1 MMEFT
6 FDGLVRWGF
15 GFNNPNHAA
24 AAICAVLPFLW
35 GWRRC
40 AVIGWLISVLL
51 LIPLSL
57 TYSRTGFAVAGLE
70 VVVWAVL
77 SGRRKAA
84 VAFLALGAVAAVISG
99 AAMRFAPDAAA
110 MNRLSIW
117 WAGLKLS
124 AMNPFGVGLG
134 NSGLLVSSFMLD
146 GIECR
151 TLVNSHL
158 TLFSEMGWVAG
169 AAWMMFVV
177 SGIVGEVGKLRT
189 WCAFVGLSISAFSS
203 SVFDW
208 HVLFGVTDGFS
219 CLNLL
224 FSWMLFLFYLGCGFW
239 LALRSLTLRRLPYAI
254 FPVASII
261 LLLPL
266 MPKTD
271 VPAVEGG
278 FVVKKGESMP
288 FVFRD
293 DTWPLRSV
301 LPYLN
306 DGYRISIHPGCVDI
320 PKNVESVIL
329 FGAVAES
336 AFRFPKAEI
345 TVVDPPEFCTLPPN
359 ASIASVIMAN

>member
-1 MMEFT
+1 M
-6 FDGLVRWGF
+6 
-15 GFNNPNHAA
+15 
-24 AAICAVLPFLW
+24 
-35 GWRRC
+35 
-40 AVIGWLISVLL
+40 
-51 LIPLSL
+51 
-57 TYSRTGFAVAGLE
+57 
-70 VVVWAVL
+70 VVWAVL
-77 SGRRKAA
+77 SGRRRAV
-84 VAFLALGAVAAVISG
+84 VAFLALGAVAAVVSG

-169 AAWMMFVV
+169 CAWMMFVV

-189 WCAFVGLSISAFSS
+189 WCAFVGLSFSAFSS

-208 HVLFGVTDGFS
+208 HILFGVKDGFS
-219 CLNLL
+219 GLNLWL
-224 FSWMLFLFYLGCGFW
+224 SLILLVFYVGSGFC
-239 LALRSLTLRRLPYAI
+239 LILRSLTLRRLPYAI

-271 VPAVEGG
+271 VPAVQNG

-293 DTWPLRSV
+293 GTWSLRSV

-306 DGYRISIHPGCVDI
+306 DGYRIKITPGCSDA
-320 PKNVESVIL
+320 PANAESVML
-329 FGAVAES
+329 FGTAAES
-336 AFRFPKAEI
+336 AFRFPNAEI
-345 TVVDPPEFCTLPPN
+345 MLVAPPEFCVFPPN
-359 ASIASVIMAN
+359 VKLMR

>member
-1 MMEFT
+1 M
-6 FDGLVRWGF
+6 
-15 GFNNPNHAA
+15 
-24 AAICAVLPFLW
+24 
-35 GWRRC
+35 
-40 AVIGWLISVLL
+40 IGWLISALL

-77 SGRRKAA
+77 SGRRRAA
-84 VAFLALGAVAAVISG
+84 VAFLALGAVAAVVSG
-99 AAMRFAPDAAA
+99 AAMRFTPDAAA

-124 AMNPFGVGLG
+124 AMNPFGVGVG

-158 TLFSEMGWVAG
+158 TLLSEMGWIAG
-169 AAWMMFVV
+169 AAWMTFVAA
-177 SGIVGEVGKLRT
+177 GIVGGGGRLRT
-189 WCAFVGLSISAFSS
+189 WCAFAGLSVSAFSS

-219 CLNLL
+219 GLNLL
-224 FSWMLFLFYLGCGFW
+224 FSWMILVFYIGCGFW
-239 LALRSLTLRRLPYAI
+239 LVLCPWTLRSLLYAV
-254 FPVASII
+254 FPVISTI
-261 LLLPL
+261 LLLSL

-271 VPAVEGG
+271 VPAVQNG
-278 FVVKKGESMP
+278 FVVKKGKSMP

-293 DTWPLRSV
+293 DTWPLSAT
-301 LPYLN
+301 LPYLD
-306 DGYRISIHPGCVDI
+306 DGYRIKIAPGCADV
-320 PKNVESVIL
+320 PANVESVML

-336 AFRFPKAEI
+336 AFRFPEAEI
-345 TVVDPPEFCTLPPN
+345 TVVAPPEFLVLPVN
-359 ASIASVIMAN
+359 AKVKR

>member
-1 MMEFT
+1 MEFT
-6 FDGLVRWGF
+6 FDGLVRWGV

-40 AVIGWLISVLL
+40 AVIGWLISALL

-70 VVVWAVL
+70 VVAWAVL

-84 VAFLALGAVAAVISG
+84 VAFLALGAVAAAISG
-99 AAMRFAPDAAA
+99 AAMRFTPDAAA

-117 WAGLKLS
+117 WAGFRL
-124 AMNPFGVGLG
+124 AAANPFGVRFG
-134 NSGLLVSSFMLD
+134 NSGLLASSFMLD

-158 TLFSEMGWVAG
+158 TFLAELGWTVG
-169 AAWMMFVV
+169 AAWMTFVV
-177 SGIVGEVGKLRT
+177 SGIIGGVGRLRT
-189 WCAFVGLSISAFSS
+189 WCAFTGLSISALSS

-208 HVLFGVTDGFS
+208 HILFGVKDGFS
-219 CLNLL
+219 GLNLL

-239 LALRSLTLRRLPYAI
+239 LTLRSWTLRRLVYAV
-254 FPVASII
+254 FPVISTI
-261 LLLPL
+261 LLLSL

-271 VPAVEGG
+271 VPAVQNG
-278 FVVKKGESMP
+278 FVVKKGKSMP

-301 LPYLN
+301 LSYLN

-359 ASIASVIMAN
+359 ASMTSVIMAN

>member
-1 MMEFT
+1 MIEFT

-24 AAICAVLPFLW
+24 AVICAVLPFLW
-35 GWRRC
+35 GWRHY
-40 AVIGWLISVLL
+40 AVIGWLLSALL

-57 TYSRTGFAVAGLE
+57 TYSRTGFAVASLE
-70 VVVWAVL
+70 VAAWAVL

-84 VAFLALGAVAAVISG
+84 VAFLALGAVAAVVSG
-99 AAMRFAPDAAA
+99 AAMRFTPDAAA

-124 AMNPFGVGLG
+124 AMNPFGVGVG

-158 TLFSEMGWVAG
+158 TLLSEMGWIAG
-169 AAWMMFVV
+169 AAWMTFVAA
-177 SGIVGEVGKLRT
+177 GIVGGVGRLRT
-189 WCAFVGLSISAFSS
+189 WCAFAGLSVSAFPS

-219 CLNLL
+219 GLNLL
-224 FSWMLFLFYLGCGFW
+224 FSWMILVFYIGCGFW
-239 LALRSLTLRRLPYAI
+239 LVLCPWTLRRLLYAV
-254 FPVASII
+254 FPVISTI
-261 LLLPL
+261 LLLSL

-271 VPAVEGG
+271 VPAVQNG
-278 FVVKKGESMP
+278 FVVKKGKSMP

-293 DTWPLRSV
+293 DTWPLRAT
-301 LPYLN
+301 LPYLD
-306 DGYRISIHPGCVDI
+306 DGYRIKIAPGCADV
-320 PKNVESVIL
+320 PANVESVML

-336 AFRFPKAEI
+336 AFRFHNAEI
-345 TVVDPPEFCTLPPN
+345 ALVAPPEFSTLPPN
-359 ASIASVIMAN
+359 AKLMR

>member
-15 GFNNPNHAA
+15 GFHNPNHAA

-40 AVIGWLISVLL
+40 AVIGWLISALL

-70 VVVWAVL
+70 VVAWAVL
-77 SGRRKAA
+77 SGRRRAV
-84 VAFLALGAVAAVISG
+84 VAFLAFGAVAAVVSG
-99 AAMRFAPDAAA
+99 AVMRFQADAAA

-169 AAWMMFVV
+169 CAWMMFVV
-177 SGIVGEVGKLRT
+177 SGIVGEVGRLRI

-208 HVLFGVTDGFS
+208 HILFGVKDGS
-219 CLNLL
+219 SGLNLL

-239 LALRSLTLRRLPYAI
+239 LTLRSWTLRRLVYAV
-254 FPVASII
+254 FPVISTI
-261 LLLPL
+261 LLLSL

-271 VPAVEGG
+271 VPAVQNG
-278 FVVKKGESMP
+278 FVVKKGKSMP

>member
-1 MMEFT
+1 M
-6 FDGLVRWGF
+6 
-15 GFNNPNHAA
+15 
-24 AAICAVLPFLW
+24 
-35 GWRRC
+35 
-40 AVIGWLISVLL
+40 
-51 LIPLSL
+51 
-57 TYSRTGFAVAGLE
+57 AGLE

-77 SGRRKAA
+77 SGRRRAV
-84 VAFLALGAVAAVISG
+84 VAFLALGAVAAVVSG

-169 AAWMMFVV
+169 CAWMMFVV

-189 WCAFVGLSISAFSS
+189 WCAFVGLSFSAFSS

-208 HVLFGVTDGFS
+208 HILFGVKDGFS
-219 CLNLL
+219 GLNLWL
-224 FSWMLFLFYLGCGFW
+224 SLILLVFYVGSGFC
-239 LALRSLTLRRLPYAI
+239 LILRSLTLRRLPYAI

-271 VPAVEGG
+271 VPAVQNG

-293 DTWPLRSV
+293 GTWSLRSV

-306 DGYRISIHPGCVDI
+306 DGYRIKITPGCSDA
-320 PKNVESVIL
+320 PANAESVML
-329 FGAVAES
+329 FGTAAES
-336 AFRFPKAEI
+336 AFRFPNAEI
-345 TVVDPPEFCTLPPN
+345 MLVAPPEFCVFPPN
-359 ASIASVIMAN
+359 VKLMR